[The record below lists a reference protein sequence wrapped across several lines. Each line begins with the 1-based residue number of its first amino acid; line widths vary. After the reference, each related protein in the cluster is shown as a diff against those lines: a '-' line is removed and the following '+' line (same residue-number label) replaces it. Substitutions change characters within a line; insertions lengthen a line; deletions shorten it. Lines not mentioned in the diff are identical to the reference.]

1 MSHKSQTDV
10 SGTTARNVVPLQG
23 HSMKETTTDIFEKLK
38 RSKPLITKE
47 KSVQAVFF
55 QLNFDADGAY
65 LCVINEKGKQISP
78 GHEYF
83 AGPTREVLK
92 SIENIR
98 KQNSFRIDWNKPGGQ
113 IYLSEHDYLFWPL
126 RQCDNF
132 VDDSMNR
139 LRFSDEESRIRMII
153 EESKK
158 GMLKSRIVLSHG
170 GKRLEPVQLLN
181 ESHAFADGIIYQ
193 IQALSEN
200 FRLLELFQTVLL
212 QNTFERYL
220 SLLFSYFSNISVRY
234 QDYTVTPGEP
244 KQTRPTLM
252 IEKIDPDNSLH
263 LRVSTSLPGLDPD
276 FMESYDVTR
285 VASIND
291 LEKKIVVSDVLHEE
305 IVSVFTEIEKLLKKH
320 KRAIKDGPGF
330 FMDDNLFIIEESL
343 ASAFI
348 YAELPNLIARFSIMG
363 AEKLKTYKVRAVTP
377 KLSLSLSHGIN
388 FLEGDASL
396 EIEGFTMPLFDAL
409 NQYNKNSYITL
420 SDGTHAIVNQNYMN
434 RLMRLF
440 KKQKDK
446 VKVSF
451 FDLPLV
457 EELIDEKI
465 AETAF
470 KKSREIFLGFN
481 NLAKSKCVIPEL
493 RATMRD
499 YQKQG
504 FKWANYLHQH
514 GLGGCL
520 ADDMGLGKTLQAI
533 ALLASIYPRQK
544 KPSLVIVPK
553 SLLFNW
559 ENEILKFRPDLT
571 YTIHHGLV
579 RDLSAAKGK
588 NLIIT
593 TYATVRNDIEAFRVE
608 EFYYVILDESQNIKN
623 LNSQI
628 SKSVMLLNSKH
639 RLALSG
645 TPIENNLN
653 ELYAL
658 FRFLNP
664 AMFGSPEEFS
674 RNYAIPVQKNDDKD
688 ALHELKK
695 KIYPFILRRLKR
707 DVLKELPEKVE
718 QTLYVDMSDE
728 QKIFYE
734 QRRLFYYETV
744 KAQISR
750 NGIKK
755 SQFFILQALSELR
768 QIASIPESKSEN
780 GIISPKREVLVEQI
794 LDLVANNHKILVFA
808 NYLNAL
814 DCIAEDLEKDGI
826 KYLLMTGATR
836 DRKLLVEQF
845 QEDESCKV
853 FLMTLKTGGIGLN
866 LTAADYIFI
875 FDPWWNKAAENQAI
889 DRTHRIGQDKT
900 VFAYKLITRGTIE
913 EKILQL
919 QEKKSELF
927 DRLISSDGAS
937 IKSLNETDVEF
948 VLGV

>member
-1 MSHKSQTDV
+1 
-10 SGTTARNVVPLQG
+10 
-23 HSMKETTTDIFEKLK
+23 
-38 RSKPLITKE
+38 
-47 KSVQAVFF
+47 
-55 QLNFDADGAY
+55 
-65 LCVINEKGKQISP
+65 
-78 GHEYF
+78 
-83 AGPTREVLK
+83 
-92 SIENIR
+92 
-98 KQNSFRIDWNKPGGQ
+98 
-113 IYLSEHDYLFWPL
+113 
-126 RQCDNF
+126 
-132 VDDSMNR
+132 
-139 LRFSDEESRIRMII
+139 
-153 EESKK
+153 
-158 GMLKSRIVLSHG
+158 
-170 GKRLEPVQLLN
+170 
-181 ESHAFADGIIYQ
+181 
-193 IQALSEN
+193 
-200 FRLLELFQTVLL
+200 
-212 QNTFERYL
+212 
-220 SLLFSYFSNISVRY
+220 
-234 QDYTVTPGEP
+234 
-244 KQTRPTLM
+244 
-252 IEKIDPDNSLH
+252 
-263 LRVSTSLPGLDPD
+263 
-276 FMESYDVTR
+276 
-285 VASIND
+285 
-291 LEKKIVVSDVLHEE
+291 
-305 IVSVFTEIEKLLKKH
+305 
-320 KRAIKDGPGF
+320 
-330 FMDDNLFIIEESL
+330 
-343 ASAFI
+343 
-348 YAELPNLIARFSIMG
+348 
-363 AEKLKTYKVRAVTP
+363 
-377 KLSLSLSHGIN
+377 
-388 FLEGDASL
+388 
-396 EIEGFTMPLFDAL
+396 
-409 NQYNKNSYITL
+409 
-420 SDGTHAIVNQNYMN
+420 
-434 RLMRLF
+434 
-440 KKQKDK
+440 
-446 VKVSF
+446 
-451 FDLPLV
+451 
-457 EELIDEKI
+457 
-465 AETAF
+465 
-470 KKSREIFLGFN
+470 
-481 NLAKSKCVIPEL
+481 
-493 RATMRD
+493 
-499 YQKQG
+499 
-504 FKWANYLHQH
+504 
-514 GLGGCL
+514 
-520 ADDMGLGKTLQAI
+520 
-533 ALLASIYPRQK
+533 
-544 KPSLVIVPK
+544 
-553 SLLFNW
+553 
-559 ENEILKFRPDLT
+559 
-571 YTIHHGLV
+571 
-579 RDLSAAKGK
+579 
-588 NLIIT
+588 
-593 TYATVRNDIEAFRVE
+593 
-608 EFYYVILDESQNIKN
+608 
-623 LNSQI
+623 
-628 SKSVMLLNSKH
+628 MLLNAKH

>member
-1 MSHKSQTDV
+1 MKK
-10 SGTTARNVVPLQG
+10 GT
-23 HSMKETTTDIFEKLK
+23 
-38 RSKPLITKE
+38 
-47 KSVQAVFF
+47 
-55 QLNFDADGAY
+55 
-65 LCVINEKGKQISP
+65 QISP

-83 AGPTREVLK
+83 SGPTREVLK
-92 SIENIR
+92 SIENIQ
-98 KQNSFRIDWNKPGGQ
+98 KQNSFRIDWHKPNGQ
-113 IYLSEHDYLFWPL
+113 IYLSEHDYLLWPL

-132 VDDSMNR
+132 VDDGMNP
-139 LRFSDEESRIRMII
+139 LRFSDEESRIRVII
-153 EESKK
+153 EENRK
-158 GMLKSRIVLSHG
+158 GMLNSRIVLSHG

-181 ESHAFADGIIYQ
+181 ENHAFANGVIYP
-193 IQALSEN
+193 IQSLSDN
-200 FRLLELFQTVLL
+200 FRLLALFETALL
-212 QNTFERYL
+212 PTNLEGYL

-234 QDYTVTPGEP
+234 QDYTVAPGEP
-244 KQTRPTLM
+244 KETRPTLL
-252 IEKIDPDNSLH
+252 IEKIDSDNALH
-263 LRVSTSLPGLDPD
+263 LRVSSSLSGLDPD
-276 FMESYDVTR
+276 FIESYDVTR

-291 LEKKIVVSDVLHEE
+291 LEKKIVVSDVLHAE
-305 IVSVFTEIEKLLKKH
+305 IVAVFAEIEKLLKKH

-348 YAELPNLIARFSIMG
+348 YAELPDLIARFPILG
-363 AEKLKTYKVRAVTP
+363 AEKLKTYKVRAVKP
-377 KLSLSLSHGIN
+377 KLTLSLSHGID

-396 EIEGFTMPLFDAL
+396 EIEGFTLPLFDVL
-409 NQYNKNSYITL
+409 NQYKQNAYITL
-420 SDGTHAIVNQNYMN
+420 GDGTHAIVNQNYMN
-434 RLMRLF
+434 RLIRLF

-446 VKVSF
+446 VRVSF

-481 NLAKSKCVIPEL
+481 KLAKSRCDIPEL
-493 RATMRD
+493 RAPLRD

-533 ALLASIYPRQK
+533 ALLAGIYPGQK

-559 ENEILKFRPDLT
+559 ENEILKFKPELT
-571 YTIHHGLV
+571 YAVHHGLI
-579 RDLSAAKGK
+579 RDLSAARDK

-593 TYATVRNDIEAFRVE
+593 TYATVRNDIKAFRE
-608 EFYYVILDESQNIKN
+608 EAFYYVILDESQNIKN
-623 LNSQI
+623 MNSQI
-628 SKSVMLLNSKH
+628 SKAVMLLNAEH

-674 RNYAIPVQKNDDKD
+674 RNYAIPVQRNDDKD

-718 QTLYVDMSDE
+718 QTLFVDMSDE
-728 QKIFYE
+728 QKVFYE
-734 QRRLFYYETV
+734 LRRRFYYETV
-744 KAQISR
+744 KSQIAQ
-750 NGIKK
+750 NGIHK

-794 LDLVANNHKILVFA
+794 LDLAANNHKVLVFA

-814 DCIAEDLEKDGI
+814 DCIAEDLEKNGV

-836 DRKLLVEQF
+836 DRKFLVEQF

-913 EKILQL
+913 EKILKL
-919 QEKKSELF
+919 QDQKSALF

>member
-1 MSHKSQTDV
+1 
-10 SGTTARNVVPLQG
+10 
-23 HSMKETTTDIFEKLK
+23 MKETTTGIFEKLK
-38 RSKPLITKE
+38 RTRPLLSRNKTAQ
-47 KSVQAVFF
+47 SVLF
-55 QLNFDADGAY
+55 QLKFDVDGAY
-65 LCVINEKGKQISP
+65 LCVINEKGAQISP

-98 KQNSFRIDWNKPGGQ
+98 KQNSFRIDWNKPNGQ
-113 IYLSEHDYLFWPL
+113 IYLSEYDYLLWPL

-132 VDDSMNR
+132 VDDGMNR
-139 LRFSDEESRIRMII
+139 LRFSDEESRIRLII
-153 EESKK
+153 EENRK
-158 GMLKSRIVLSHG
+158 GMLNSRIVLSHG

-181 ESHAFADGIIYQ
+181 ETHAFANGVIYP
-193 IQALSEN
+193 IRSLGEN
-200 FRLLELFQTVLL
+200 FRILALFETALLPNSLEG
-212 QNTFERYL
+212 YL

-234 QDYTVTPGEP
+234 QDFAVTTGSP
-244 KQTRPTLM
+244 KQTQPTLI
-252 IEKIDPDNSLH
+252 IEKIDPDNALH
-263 LRVSTSLPGLDPD
+263 LRVSSSLSGLDPD
-276 FMESYDVTR
+276 FIESYDVTR
-285 VASIND
+285 VAAIND
-291 LEKKIVVSDVLHEE
+291 LEKKIVVSDVLHAE
-305 IVSVFTEIEKLLKKH
+305 IVSVFAEIEKLLKKH
-320 KRAIKDGPGF
+320 KRGLKEGPGF
-330 FMDDNLFIIEESL
+330 FMDDTLFIIEESL

-348 YAELPNLIARFSIMG
+348 YAELPGLIARFAILG

-377 KLSLSLSHGIN
+377 KLTLSLSHGID

-396 EIEGFTMPLFDAL
+396 EIEGFTLPLFDVL
-409 NQYNKNSYITL
+409 HQYKQNAYITL

-434 RLMRLF
+434 RLARLF
-440 KKQKDK
+440 RKQKDK

-481 NLAKSKCVIPEL
+481 KLAKSRCDIPEL
-493 RATMRD
+493 RATLRG

-504 FKWANYLHQH
+504 YKWAKYLHQH

-533 ALLASIYPRQK
+533 ALLSGIYPREK

-559 ENEILKFRPDLT
+559 ENEILKFNPELT
-571 YTIHHGLV
+571 YTVHHGSI
-579 RDLSAAKGK
+579 RDLSAARDT

-593 TYATVRNDIEAFRVE
+593 TYATVRNDIKEFREEA
-608 EFYYVILDESQNIKN
+608 FYYVILDESQNIKN
-623 LNSQI
+623 MNSQI
-628 SKSVMLLNSKH
+628 SKAVMLLNAEH

-664 AMFGSPEEFS
+664 AMFGSPEEFT
-674 RNYAIPVQKNDDKD
+674 RNYAIPVQRNDDKD

-718 QTLYVDMSDE
+718 QTLFVDMNDE

-734 QRRLFYYETV
+734 LRRRFYYETV
-744 KAQISR
+744 KSQIAR

-755 SQFFILQALSELR
+755 TQFFILQALSELR

-794 LDLVANNHKILVFA
+794 RDLIANNHKVLVFA
-808 NYLNAL
+808 NYLHAL
-814 DCIAEDLEKDGI
+814 DCIAEDLEKDGVS
-826 KYLLMTGATR
+826 YLLMTGATR
-836 DRKLLVEQF
+836 DRKVLVDQF

-913 EKILQL
+913 EKILKL
-919 QEKKSELF
+919 QEQKSALF

-937 IKSLNETDVEF
+937 IKSLDETDVEF
-948 VLGV
+948 VLGA